1 MGMVYIAANGDGIGE
16 QIGNAIMSDD
26 HQALSGLSRKFK
38 EAHSNIEKWAQKKG
52 GEIVASSG
60 DEVIFSI
67 PEEAL
72 NELESVK
79 DTYAQASGTTL
90 TIGIGQTI
98 SQASKALIYGKLN
111 DKNQIV
117 EYEPQMDDYISNDE
131 EPDVEEDL
139 DEEESANVDTDDTI
153 PSPEDIDDSASE
165 ESRQQEGV
173 GQEFDDEDEDEDE
186 EESEE
191 DSDEPAHEQS
201 FSPEENMVHDA
212 EENEDDEQDSDNIE
226 ADEEPEV
233 FGGNTEPEDEDFAED
248 AVEDV
253 ENQDLDQESEDEESL
268 GDEDEIPDLS
278 DEDLASYGEEEI
290 PEEESEEEFQEGE
303 EEYPEDEEFQNEPQE
318 ENKESDM
325 DSEADSFLNEMM
337 HSNVE
342 GEDQDADQAEL
353 KQKIMVALQSI
364 KDNREILDQIKVQNP
379 ALYEGIIANMQ
390 SMIEMGKKLGMDSQP
405 EMEEQPQ
412 DFDQQP
418 EMEEQDPSMMGDEME
433 EAPVKKPQGS
443 FPA

>member
-139 DEEESANVDTDDTI
+139 DE
-153 PSPEDIDDSASE
+153 
-165 ESRQQEGV
+165 RRYGRY
-173 GQEFDDEDEDEDE
+173 
-186 EESEE
+186 
-191 DSDEPAHEQS
+191 HS
-201 FSPEENMVHDA
+201 F
-212 EENEDDEQDSDNIE
+212 
-226 ADEEPEV
+226 
-233 FGGNTEPEDEDFAED
+233 TRR
-248 AVEDV
+248 
-253 ENQDLDQESEDEESL
+253 
-268 GDEDEIPDLS
+268 
-278 DEDLASYGEEEI
+278 Y
-290 PEEESEEEFQEGE
+290 
-303 EEYPEDEEFQNEPQE
+303 
-318 ENKESDM
+318 
-325 DSEADSFLNEMM
+325 
-337 HSNVE
+337 
-342 GEDQDADQAEL
+342 
-353 KQKIMVALQSI
+353 
-364 KDNREILDQIKVQNP
+364 R
-379 ALYEGIIANMQ
+379 
-390 SMIEMGKKLGMDSQP
+390 
-405 EMEEQPQ
+405 
-412 DFDQQP
+412 
-418 EMEEQDPSMMGDEME
+418 
-433 EAPVKKPQGS
+433 
-443 FPA
+443 